1 MFWKLRY
8 LTFTS
13 FLSFFFNENVLMNL
27 VLAPKFHQVSDGQT
41 VSRHHLDEEWPTF
54 CLRIR
59 TEVMK
64 KYVKTLELTGE

>member
-1 MFWKLRY
+1 
-8 LTFTS
+8 
-13 FLSFFFNENVLMNL
+13 MNL
-27 VLAPKFHQVSDGQT
+27 VLGAKFHQVSDEQT

-64 KYVKTLELTGE
+64 KYVKTLELTGEWVSPTNLLFTYEPK